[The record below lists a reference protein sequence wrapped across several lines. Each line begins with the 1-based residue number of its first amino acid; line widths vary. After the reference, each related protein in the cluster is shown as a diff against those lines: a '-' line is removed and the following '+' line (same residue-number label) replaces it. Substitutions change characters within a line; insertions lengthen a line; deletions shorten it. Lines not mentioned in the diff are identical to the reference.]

1 VGERLPRGAGY
12 VMRLRP
18 MPPALPGESGP
29 RHMNRAIESV
39 VRMIPAQYL
48 WGYNRY
54 KTPEGAGPPP

>member
-1 VGERLPRGAGY
+1 
-12 VMRLRP
+12 
-18 MPPALPGESGP
+18 
-29 RHMNRAIESV
+29 MNRAIESV